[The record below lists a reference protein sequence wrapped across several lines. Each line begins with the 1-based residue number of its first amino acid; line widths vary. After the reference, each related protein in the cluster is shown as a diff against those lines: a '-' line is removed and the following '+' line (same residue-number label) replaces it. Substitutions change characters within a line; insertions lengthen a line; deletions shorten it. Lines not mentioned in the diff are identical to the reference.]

1 MTDKQIIEA
10 LIARDE
16 SVTEQFFYG
25 NCRPLFLSIIRNV
38 FSYEVN
44 YDEFVNEFYLFL
56 MENNSYLLKEGDAVT
71 ARGFGKFTYVR
82 EVNVT
87 KKDKVRILIEKYE

>member
-1 MTDKQIIEA
+1 
-10 LIARDE
+10 
-16 SVTEQFFYG
+16 
-25 NCRPLFLSIIRNV
+25 
-38 FSYEVN
+38 
-44 YDEFVNEFYLFL
+44 
-56 MENNSYLLKEGDAVT
+56 VT